1 VSLSVQVSI
10 ALEGIAMRAR
20 VVMDNMNLD
29 EYIVMDDHSSYYS
42 MRYILN
48 IERVKEKER
57 VLAC

>member
-1 VSLSVQVSI
+1 MSLSVQVSI